1 MTILRTP
8 LLDHV
13 IRDAFATYGHRH
25 NDEQSIEEAAELQV
39 AIQHHKR
46 GRVNREHVMEEY
58 VDTYLCALI
67 GREECPAEFDR
78 ILEAKVERLRGRI
91 AETRLREV
99 EMRMAAE
106 MMSPIVFSI
115 EDLKRMGIDHG

>member
-1 MTILRTP
+1 MTRDLQAI
-8 LLDHV
+8 
-13 IRDAFATYGHRH
+13 IRDAFAVYGHRH

-39 AIQHHKR
+39 AIQHNKR
-46 GRVNREHVMEEY
+46 GRVKRDAVMEEY

-67 GREECPAEFDR
+67 GREECPEAFDR
-78 ILEAKVERLRGRI
+78 ILEAKVDRLRERI
-91 AETRLREV
+91 AETRQREV